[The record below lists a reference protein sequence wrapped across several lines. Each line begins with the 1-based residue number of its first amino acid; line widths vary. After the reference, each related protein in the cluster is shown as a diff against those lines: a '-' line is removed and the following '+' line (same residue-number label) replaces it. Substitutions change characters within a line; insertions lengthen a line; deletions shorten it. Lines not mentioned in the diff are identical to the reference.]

1 MGDFILVDREFELLA
16 DQVNRYCTN
25 LESGL
30 NQYYDILQTIAGSAI
45 ASGATHDAILCFN
58 NYVKGA
64 QEAATGIGGKFAN
77 LTSSFISEV
86 DAADSYLYETG
97 LSSVR
102 DFSDAEYQQL
112 ERREFQNEDGLKLQ
126 YRLYKP
132 KTKKGVKYPL
142 ILFMHGAGEGG
153 TDNDSQVRGLDVYLH
168 LIFSETGKKNPAFL
182 VAPQCP
188 PNRGWAADDLKDAFV
203 NCAHDLVHALE
214 KEFPIDKRRIYVT
227 GVSMGGHGVYQWLL
241 HFADETA
248 AAIPVCGW
256 IDTDQLCAV
265 PAMKNKPVWIF
276 HGDLDT
282 AVNVECGRRAY
293 ADPLRHC
300 HLPQLPHRLQLHGQ
314 GRLPL

>member
-1 MGDFILVDREFELLA
+1 MTRRVTFALA
-16 DQVNRYCTN
+16 LAAAFLWTAWTGMTPC
-25 LESGL
+25 L
-30 NQYYDILQTIAGSAI
+30 AG
-45 ASGATHDAILCFN
+45 
-58 NYVKGA
+58 
-64 QEAATGIGGKFAN
+64 
-77 LTSSFISEV
+77 
-86 DAADSYLYETG
+86 
-97 LSSVR
+97 

-132 KTKKGVKYPL
+132 KTKKGKKYPL

-153 TDNDSQVRGLDVYLH
+153 TDNDTQVRGLDLYLH
-168 LIFSETGKKNPAFL
+168 LIFSETGKKNPSFL

-188 PNRGWAADDLKDAFV
+188 PNRGWAAKNLKDAFV

-265 PAMKNKPVWIF
+265 PAMKDKPVWIF

-282 AVNVECGRRAY
+282 AVNVQCGRSAY
-293 ADPLRHC
+293 AALQKITPNVKYTEYPGVAHDSWNNAYREEE
-300 HLPQLPHRLQLHGQ
+300 LPKWLYKQKLGKPSKAAKGTKSSKSSKGKKHR
-314 GRLPL
+314 R